1 MLTMLALLLTDP
13 PAVTPTMSDRPQLI
27 CRQGEKETGSHRRT
41 GKRCK
46 TAEEWAKE
54 DEESARL
61 SPSARITEGQG
72 DSLTRSSPH

>member
-1 MLTMLALLLTDP
+1 MLTMLVLLMTDP
-13 PAVTPTMSDRPQLI
+13 PTAAPTPAEKPQLI

-54 DEESARL
+54 DGDRTRL
-61 SPSARITEGQG
+61 SPSARVTEGQG
-72 DSLTRSSPH
+72 DSLTKSSPH